1 MYMELMIS
9 RILKYLNGCLDDDHM
24 YRIGNFVI
32 QHYTEME
39 KYDLDGFLSASN
51 FSESELLDFCRHF
64 GIHSYD
70 EFKGRLLADHQSRLE
85 QIHARM
91 LNLDC
96 NQFIEHLD
104 TSYDKEELNQLI
116 DELCDLISLGKEVVE
131 YHSFDTKFEFGDDDV
146 VFFITATGRLME
158 QNVKKLKPQNICEAY
173 LVLITQN
180 IKYRQYENIC
190 ADYAIEVLGKFDGI
204 QFNYQIMMI
213 FDLLRI
219 RYYQKYYR

>member
-104 TSYDKEELNQLI
+104 TSYGILTQFYNVYKFLTYLNITCIILSLVHCLFKFKTNFFNIRINKIVFYIGFIIGFLPIILYLI
-116 DELCDLISLGKEVVE
+116 PIIN
-131 YHSFDTKFEFGDDDV
+131 T
-146 VFFITATGRLME
+146 I
-158 QNVKKLKPQNICEAY
+158 I
-173 LVLITQN
+173 
-180 IKYRQYENIC
+180 
-190 ADYAIEVLGKFDGI
+190 
-204 QFNYQIMMI
+204 NY
-213 FDLLRI
+213 
-219 RYYQKYYR
+219 